1 MPRHQV
7 AQKLKNNNWTPCC
20 LEDFACT
27 LTTTVANRSV
37 ALGPL
42 LFSLV
47 LNGSTCLLHIL
58 AQMAV
63 MLVWKGCFFLSLSG
77 VSSMSSVCVQM
88 LVVPVVS
95 VAWLPLKVFSF
106 SSHLNFSA
114 ASHSQRKDNAHTEC
128 PVQ

>member
-1 MPRHQV
+1 MFAPYFSPNGGDV
-7 AQKLKNNNWTPCC
+7 G
-20 LEDFACT
+20 LEGMF
-27 LTTTVANRSV
+27 
-37 ALGPL
+37 
-42 LFSLV
+42 FSR
-47 LNGSTCLLHIL
+47 
-58 AQMAV
+58 
-63 MLVWKGCFFLSLSG
+63 SLSV

-88 LVVPVVS
+88 LVVPVVI